1 MLLGWVS
8 FFLFGSFYTL
18 SASVLHTC
26 IFTHTDVLL
35 LGKTGK
41 AIRPT
46 NSNSGVSAVASVT
59 LKKLVEPLKVVNM
72 DDNEYSLMK
81 EIVLFNP
88 GRWFLVSCDLGHVTH
103 CMVSCD
109 VM

>member
-1 MLLGWVS
+1 MFTQGWCITSPV
-8 FFLFGSFYTL
+8 
-18 SASVLHTC
+18 VLYPP
-26 IFTHTDVLL
+26 DVLL

-72 DDNEYSLMK
+72 DDNEYILMK

-88 GRWFLVSCDLGHVTH
+88 G
-103 CMVSCD
+103 
-109 VM
+109 

>member
-1 MLLGWVS
+1 M
-8 FFLFGSFYTL
+8 
-18 SASVLHTC
+18 
-26 IFTHTDVLL
+26 
-35 LGKTGK
+35 TGK

-72 DDNEYSLMK
+72 DNKEYSLMM

-88 GRWFLVSCDLGHVTH
+88 GEWRGGGLIG
-103 CMVSCD
+103 
-109 VM
+109 

>member
-1 MLLGWVS
+1 M
-8 FFLFGSFYTL
+8 
-18 SASVLHTC
+18 
-26 IFTHTDVLL
+26 

-72 DDNEYSLMK
+72 DDREYALMK

-88 GRWFLVSCDLGHVTH
+88 GKSSVGVALHLQCITLPLSPPCRVELSEEL
-103 CMVSCD
+103 
-109 VM
+109 